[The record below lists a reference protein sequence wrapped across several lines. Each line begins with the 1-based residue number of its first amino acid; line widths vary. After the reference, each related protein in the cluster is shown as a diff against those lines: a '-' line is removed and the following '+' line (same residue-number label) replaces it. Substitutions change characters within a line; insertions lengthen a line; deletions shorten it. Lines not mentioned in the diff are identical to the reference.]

1 MVAVV
6 TRGEDGMQRKP
17 RSAIRP
23 VVLTLLAQLVLT
35 LALFRPGERVAITI
49 DRLERTPFPAESPS
63 GASYQVEGTVD
74 DGGATYRKI
83 QAVNLIAARD
93 DPSQP
98 EGVRY
103 IGTAPARFNAADG
116 RFLLYAGFGVPRG
129 HYVAVEA
136 RDRAGRRYVRRLPD

>member
-1 MVAVV
+1 
-6 TRGEDGMQRKP
+6 MQRRP
-17 RSAIRP
+17 RSALKP

-35 LALFRPGERVAITI
+35 LALSRPGERVAITI
-49 DRLERTPFPAESPS
+49 DRLERTPFPADSPP
-63 GASYQVEGTVD
+63 GASYEVEGTVD

-93 DPSQP
+93 DLSQP

-103 IGTAPARFNAADG
+103 IGTAPAIFNSADG
-116 RFLLYAGFGVPRG
+116 RFLVRAGFGVPRG
-129 HYVAVEA
+129 YNVAVEA